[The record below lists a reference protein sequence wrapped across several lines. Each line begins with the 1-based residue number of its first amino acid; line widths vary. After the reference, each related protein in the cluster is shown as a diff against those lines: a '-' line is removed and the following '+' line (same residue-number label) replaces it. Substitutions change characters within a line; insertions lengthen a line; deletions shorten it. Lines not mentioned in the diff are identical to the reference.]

1 MTIRMTGRLAGP
13 AVVTAVTA
21 AASWTALALA
31 VPMITTT
38 DVAAL
43 AVVLGSGL
51 VVAASYRGAGR
62 RLLPRVLGTAAG
74 SALLI
79 FLVIAWFLPAVPG
92 YVSNNHPPIYTPV
105 TRLVDPIGE
114 LALSVLLTLLLVV
127 EVVHARTRIRRAAAR
142 AQGQV
147 AGPNEMIVERAG

>member
-1 MTIRMTGRLAGP
+1 
-13 AVVTAVTA
+13 
-21 AASWTALALA
+21 
-31 VPMITTT
+31 
-38 DVAAL
+38 
-43 AVVLGSGL
+43 VVLGSGL

-127 EVVHARTRIRRAAAR
+127 EVVHARTRIRRAAAP